1 LRHLRAEMRQKR
13 YFGGTMNES
22 APGLY
27 SLPHAVFLRRL
38 AGATRGTSL
47 DARLGRAA
55 FVALRLIDLLAPDEP
70 ALPRDAFHYQ
80 HAATDR
86 ACRGLPA
93 DRPETSHLIGVV
105 QSTADAYHTRDV
117 GLLFPALFA
126 YAHYL
131 EDEMCLEEALDVLET
146 LERVG
151 GDRFRAEDQVAARLR
166 MARVLRKLNR
176 FDEAEQGYEEAG
188 ALAAGIEDTHSRLLS
203 RIGRAYVVI
212 GRGNLADAEQSL
224 RSVLADTEA
233 LGDGDAQ
240 ALAHQGVAVVLGAR
254 GQPSE
259 AIPHIWRAFEL
270 YEDEVSR
277 TRALADLGA
286 LLVVVGDTE
295 AAERA
300 LKEVVR
306 LGGSEEAVSNACI
319 ELMYCASFRRDRV
332 GFERWRERC
341 AARAD
346 DMPRNIVADFYLKL
360 AIGRAR
366 FGQFDRAEHEL
377 ARALKIA
384 REAGM
389 HELAFRIERVRSG
402 LGDCKQQ
409 RECAVELVF
418 ESAVGNDAVREVST
432 SLAHLPR

>member
-1 LRHLRAEMRQKR
+1 MRQKR
-13 YFGGTMNES
+13 YFGGIMNES

-70 ALPRDAFHYQ
+70 ALPRDAFRYQ

-93 DRPETSHLIGVV
+93 DLPETSHLIGVV
-105 QSTADAYHTRDV
+105 QSTADAYHTHDV

-151 GDRFRAEDQVAARLR
+151 GDKYRAEDQVAARLR
-166 MARVLRKLNR
+166 TARVLRKLNR

-203 RIGRAYVVI
+203 RIGRANTVTA
-212 GRGNLADAEQSL
+212 RGNLAEAEQSL
-224 RSVLADTEA
+224 RGALADAEA
-233 LGDGDAQ
+233 AGNRDAQ
-240 ALAHQGVAVVLGAR
+240 ALAHQGLAVVLSTSGRPA
-254 GQPSE
+254 E
-259 AIPHIWRAFEL
+259 AIPHEWHAYEL
-270 YEDEVSR
+270 YDDETARMR
-277 TRALADLGA
+277 TLTDLGVMFLTVGDARSADLA
-286 LLVVVGDTE
+286 LTT
-295 AAERA
+295 
-300 LKEVVR
+300 VVR
-306 LGGSEEAVSNACI
+306 EGNGRDVVDNAMI
-319 ELMYCASFRRDRV
+319 ELMHCASFRRDRV

-341 AARAD
+341 EARRD
-346 DMPRNIVADFYLKL
+346 DMPPNVLVDFTLKVG
-360 AIGRAR
+360 IGRAR
-366 FGQFDRAEHEL
+366 FGQM
-377 ARALKIA
+377 ARANALLRTA
-384 REAGM
+384 LRLAEEVGL
-389 HELAFRIERVRSG
+389 HEFVFRIERIKDG
-402 LGDCKQQ
+402 LHDCK
-409 RECAVELVF
+409 EGCSSGPLAAAESVF
-418 ESAVGNDAVREVST
+418 DSDGLREVSN
-432 SLAHLPR
+432 SLALLAR

>member
-1 LRHLRAEMRQKR
+1 MRQKR

-131 EDEMCLEEALDVLET
+131 EDEMRLEEALDVLET

-203 RIGRAYVVI
+203 RIGRANTVTA
-212 GRGNLADAEQSL
+212 RGNLAEAEQSL
-224 RSVLADTEA
+224 RGALADAEA
-233 LGDGDAQ
+233 AGDRNAQ
-240 ALAHQGVAVVLGAR
+240 ALAHQGLAVVLSTSGRPA
-254 GQPSE
+254 E
-259 AIPHIWRAFEL
+259 AIPHGWHAYEL
-270 YEDEVSR
+270 YDDETPRMR
-277 TRALADLGA
+277 TLTDLGVMFLTVGDARSADLA
-286 LLVVVGDTE
+286 LTT
-295 AAERA
+295 
-300 LKEVVR
+300 VVR
-306 LGGSEEAVSNACI
+306 EGNGRDVVDNAMI
-319 ELMYCASFRRDRV
+319 ELMHCASFRRDRV

-341 AARAD
+341 EARRD
-346 DMPRNIVADFYLKL
+346 DMPPNVLVDFTLKVG
-360 AIGRAR
+360 IGRAR
-366 FGQFDRAEHEL
+366 FGQT
-377 ARALKIA
+377 ARANALLRTA
-384 REAGM
+384 LRLAQEAGL
-389 HELAFRIERVRSG
+389 HEFVFRIERIKDG
-402 LGDCKQQ
+402 LRDCK
-409 RECAVELVF
+409 EGCSSGPLAVTESVF
-418 ESAVGNDAVREVST
+418 DSDGLREVSN
-432 SLAHLPR
+432 SLALLGR

>member
-1 LRHLRAEMRQKR
+1 
-13 YFGGTMNES
+13 MNES

-55 FVALRLIDLLAPDEP
+55 FVALRLIDLLRPDEP

-188 ALAAGIEDTHSRLLS
+188 ARAEAIGDRHSALLTQL
-203 RIGRAYVVI
+203 GRAEALR
-212 GRGNLADAEQSL
+212 GRGNLASAEQSL
-224 RSVLADTEA
+224 RVVL
-233 LGDGDAQ
+233 LDAEVLNDREVQ
-240 ALAHQGVAVVLGAR
+240 AIAHQCVAVVLGAR
-254 GQPSE
+254 GEPAS
-259 AIPHIWRAFEL
+259 AIPHLWRAFQL
-270 YEDEVSR
+270 YGDDAPR

-286 LLVVVGDTE
+286 VLLIVGD
-295 AAERA
+295 ASGAERA
-300 LKEVVR
+300 LHEVLR
-306 LGGSEEAVSNACI
+306 RGDSEEAVNNALI
-319 ELMYCASFRRDRV
+319 ELMNCASFRRDRV

-341 AARAD
+341 EAQQDRMPPNVRAD
-346 DMPRNIVADFYLKL
+346 FVLKT

-366 FGQFDRAEHEL
+366 FGQHERAD
-377 ARALKIA
+377 ALLGTAMRIA
-384 REAGM
+384 EGAGLNEFVFRVERIRTGLSGCNCHDSVEATHGATT
-389 HELAFRIERVRSG
+389 EPDIQNE
-402 LGDCKQQ
+402 
-409 RECAVELVF
+409 
-418 ESAVGNDAVREVST
+418 AVREVSM
-432 SLAHLPR
+432 SLAQLGP

>member
-1 LRHLRAEMRQKR
+1 
-13 YFGGTMNES
+13 MNES

-151 GDRFRAEDQVAARLR
+151 GDRFRRR
-166 MARVLRKLNR
+166 SS
-176 FDEAEQGYEEAG
+176 GWAG
-188 ALAAGIEDTHSRLLS
+188 TGS
-203 RIGRAYVVI
+203 G
-212 GRGNLADAEQSL
+212 
-224 RSVLADTEA
+224 
-233 LGDGDAQ
+233 
-240 ALAHQGVAVVLGAR
+240 
-254 GQPSE
+254 P
-259 AIPHIWRAFEL
+259 
-270 YEDEVSR
+270 R
-277 TRALADLGA
+277 TRSRRGCAWR
-286 LLVVVGDTE
+286 VCC
-295 AAERA
+295 
-300 LKEVVR
+300 
-306 LGGSEEAVSNACI
+306 GS
-319 ELMYCASFRRDRV
+319 
-332 GFERWRERC
+332 
-341 AARAD
+341 
-346 DMPRNIVADFYLKL
+346 
-360 AIGRAR
+360 
-366 FGQFDRAEHEL
+366 
-377 ARALKIA
+377 
-384 REAGM
+384 
-389 HELAFRIERVRSG
+389 
-402 LGDCKQQ
+402 
-409 RECAVELVF
+409 
-418 ESAVGNDAVREVST
+418 
-432 SLAHLPR
+432 

>member
-1 LRHLRAEMRQKR
+1 
-13 YFGGTMNES
+13 MNES

-203 RIGRAYVVI
+203 RIGRANTVTA
-212 GRGNLADAEQSL
+212 RGNLAEAEQSL
-224 RSVLADTEA
+224 RGALADAEA
-233 LGDGDAQ
+233 AGDRNAQ
-240 ALAHQGVAVVLGAR
+240 ALAHQGLAVVLSTSGRPA
-254 GQPSE
+254 E
-259 AIPHIWRAFEL
+259 AIPHGWHAYEL
-270 YEDEVSR
+270 YDDETPRMR
-277 TRALADLGA
+277 TLTDLGVMFLTVGDARSADLA
-286 LLVVVGDTE
+286 LTT
-295 AAERA
+295 
-300 LKEVVR
+300 VVR
-306 LGGSEEAVSNACI
+306 EGNGRDVVDNAMI
-319 ELMYCASFRRDRV
+319 ELMHCASFRRDRV

-341 AARAD
+341 EARRD
-346 DMPRNIVADFYLKL
+346 DMPPNVLVDFTLKVG
-360 AIGRAR
+360 IGRAR
-366 FGQFDRAEHEL
+366 FGQI
-377 ARALKIA
+377 ARANALLRTA
-384 REAGM
+384 LRLAQEAGL
-389 HELAFRIERVRSG
+389 HEFVFRIERIKDG
-402 LGDCKQQ
+402 LRDCK
-409 RECAVELVF
+409 EGCSSGPLAVTESVF
-418 ESAVGNDAVREVST
+418 DSDGLREVSN
-432 SLAHLPR
+432 SLALLGR